1 MIHSVDKFDSMSSA
15 LLAIMIIN
23 IIAAIIISVVLSIME
38 IMNLFGYNL
47 PCINGD
53 GDEEL
58 AKLNKIKKIAKWI
71 VRLI

>member
-1 MIHSVDKFDSMSSA
+1 
-15 LLAIMIIN
+15 
-23 IIAAIIISVVLSIME
+23 ME

-58 AKLNKIKKIAKWI
+58 AKLNKIKKSNLNIYFIVAKWI